1 MTLPVQMHDPL
12 LDVALWGLVIG
23 LGLVVVF
30 HLYWAAGGRKGAD
43 AVIPRRPAEQGGE
56 PLFHPSPIGTL
67 SVALFLLA
75 VIGLGIV
82 VQRGADITIPWRWLR
97 LLLAACGGVFVL
109 RAIGEFRYV
118 GFFKRVTGSRFAYWD
133 TRLFSPFIL
142 LIGIA
147 CLVIALR
154 GAGP

>member
-1 MTLPVQMHDPL
+1 MR
-12 LDVALWGLVIG
+12 DVALWVLVIG

-30 HLYWAAGGRKGAD
+30 HLYWAAGGRLGAD
-43 AVIPRRPAEQGGE
+43 AVIPRKQGGDS
-56 PLFHPSPIGTL
+56 LFHPSPIGTL
-67 SVALFLLA
+67 SVALFLLG

-82 VQRGADITIPWRWLR
+82 VQRGADIAIPWRWMRIVLG
-97 LLLAACGGVFVL
+97 ACGAVFVL

-118 GFFKRVTGSRFAYWD
+118 GFFKRVTDSPFAYWD

-147 CLVIALR
+147 CLVIAVQ
-154 GAGP
+154 A

>member
-1 MTLPVQMHDPL
+1 MRDLAPEL
-12 LDVALWGLVIG
+12 ALWGLVIG

-30 HLYWAAGGRKGAD
+30 HLYWAAGGRLGAD
-43 AVIPRRPAEQGGE
+43 AVIPRKPVEQGGE

-67 SVALFLLA
+67 MVAAFLLG

-82 VQRGADITIPWRWLR
+82 VQRGADITVPWRWSR
-97 LLLAACGGVFVL
+97 VLLAGCGGVFVL

-147 CLVIALR
+147 CLAIAVQ
-154 GAGP
+154 GAGR